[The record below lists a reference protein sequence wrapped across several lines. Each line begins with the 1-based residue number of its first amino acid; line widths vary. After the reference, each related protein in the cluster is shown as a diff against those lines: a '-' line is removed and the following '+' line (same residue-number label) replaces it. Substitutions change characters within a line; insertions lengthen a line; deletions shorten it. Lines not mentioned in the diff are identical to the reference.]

1 MLLNFK
7 TSAEGAQISPGMNS
21 PAALSRCMPAAR
33 PFCPRSVQWLQQTRA
48 CLAVLGQA
56 QGFARTTPN
65 DSTALSRRRALPE
78 FPDQLRG
85 FLHRAGAELR
95 AVLLHESGKLLLG
108 HVRQQLVLPGQI
120 LRGLRHDPV
129 EALERGAHA

>member
-1 MLLNFK
+1 MLLSFK
-7 TSAEGAQISPGMNS
+7 TSAEGAKISPGMNS

-56 QGFARTTPN
+56 QGLVRAPN
-65 DSTALSRRRALPE
+65 DSTALSRRRALRE
-78 FPDQLRG
+78 FPEQLRG

-95 AVLLHESGKLLLG
+95 TVLLHESGKLLLG
-108 HVRQQLVLPGQI
+108 HVRQNDTLAVLVVRHQLVLPGP
-120 LRGLRHDPV
+120 H
-129 EALERGAHA
+129 